1 MKTTTAAL
9 VLLLTGCRIILDVPP
24 DCDKGRRIVCE
35 GTAFGAYVT
44 HTRYLACKQ
53 AGATVEIG
61 GRFLEGY
68 VQDGGTQIT
77 LDEFTLAIAND
88 GRLVVTMG
96 QESVSVRDC
105 TVEGS
110 E

>member
-24 DCDKGRRIVCE
+24 DCYKERHIVCK
-35 GTAFGAYVT
+35 GDAFGAHVT
-44 HTRYLACKQ
+44 HTQYLACEESR
-53 AGATVEIG
+53 ATVAVDG
-61 GRFLEGY
+61 WLLEGARY
-68 VQDGGTQIT
+68 DEGTQIT